1 MNVFC
6 KSDEDHYIF
15 LYKQVIDFTGMSYV
29 EVKKLPCDEFML
41 LYKHSIIDKLSKSQ
55 EGIKKLNEAAAF
67 ENTEPDV
74 DKLRK
79 FFGKGV

>member
-1 MNVFC
+1 M
-6 KSDEDHYIF
+6 
-15 LYKQVIDFTGMSYV
+15 